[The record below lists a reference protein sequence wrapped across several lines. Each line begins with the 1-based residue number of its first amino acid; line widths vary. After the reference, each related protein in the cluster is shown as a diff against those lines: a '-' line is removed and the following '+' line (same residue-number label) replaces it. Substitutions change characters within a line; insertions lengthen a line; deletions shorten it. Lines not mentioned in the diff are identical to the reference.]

1 MSKKVDTKN
10 DKKIKN
16 KDDMEDF
23 TKQLNMLEKD
33 TNIMSQLPS
42 YNIKDTD
49 YFINNLENEL
59 DQQKTLQMILENKDF
74 DKQLKNIKT
83 FIDNNSD
90 KIDKQLENLKNLS
103 GNIQNIVLENEKLQE
118 DKADLKEIL
127 NSQQYKDIANKMRE
141 IKMEKE
147 KIRGFLRKKNHK
159 FIIELYDSLLIF
171 ELFYYLYINI
181 LMYKKKNRL
190 LLLFIFIKKSYSS
203 MYTFGST
210 FHPHHPPSYHQ
221 GPRGCSPVSHV

>member
-1 MSKKVDTKN
+1 MSKKIDTNKSDKN
-10 DKKIKN
+10 Q
-16 KDDMEDF
+16 DDMEDF

-147 KIRGFLRKKNHK
+147 KIRNFLREKG
-159 FIIELYDSLLIF
+159 IISLL
-171 ELFYYLYINI
+171 
-181 LMYKKKNRL
+181 
-190 LLLFIFIKKSYSS
+190 
-203 MYTFGST
+203 
-210 FHPHHPPSYHQ
+210 
-221 GPRGCSPVSHV
+221 

>member
-10 DKKIKN
+10 DKN
-16 KDDMEDF
+16 QSDMEDF

-42 YNIKDTD
+42 YNIKNTD

-90 KIDKQLENLKNLS
+90 KID
-103 GNIQNIVLENEKLQE
+103 
-118 DKADLKEIL
+118 
-127 NSQQYKDIANKMRE
+127 
-141 IKMEKE
+141 
-147 KIRGFLRKKNHK
+147 
-159 FIIELYDSLLIF
+159 
-171 ELFYYLYINI
+171 
-181 LMYKKKNRL
+181 
-190 LLLFIFIKKSYSS
+190 
-203 MYTFGST
+203 
-210 FHPHHPPSYHQ
+210 
-221 GPRGCSPVSHV
+221 

>member
-1 MSKKVDTKN
+1 MSKKVDAKN
-10 DKKIKN
+10 DKN
-16 KDDMEDF
+16 QNDMEDF

-90 KIDKQLENLKNLS
+90 KIDKQLENLKDLS

-147 KIRGFLRKKNHK
+147 KIRSFLREKG
-159 FIIELYDSLLIF
+159 IISLL
-171 ELFYYLYINI
+171 
-181 LMYKKKNRL
+181 
-190 LLLFIFIKKSYSS
+190 
-203 MYTFGST
+203 
-210 FHPHHPPSYHQ
+210 
-221 GPRGCSPVSHV
+221 

>member
-10 DKKIKN
+10 DKN
-16 KDDMEDF
+16 QDDMEDF

-127 NSQQYKDIANKMRE
+127 NSQQYNDIANKMRE

-147 KIRGFLRKKNHK
+147 KIRSFLRGKG
-159 FIIELYDSLLIF
+159 IISLL
-171 ELFYYLYINI
+171 
-181 LMYKKKNRL
+181 
-190 LLLFIFIKKSYSS
+190 
-203 MYTFGST
+203 
-210 FHPHHPPSYHQ
+210 
-221 GPRGCSPVSHV
+221 

>member
-10 DKKIKN
+10 DKN
-16 KDDMEDF
+16 QVDMEDF
-23 TKQLNMLEKD
+23 TKQLNILEKD

-59 DQQKTLQMILENKDF
+59 EQQKTLQMILENKDF
-74 DKQLKNIKT
+74 
-83 FIDNNSD
+83 
-90 KIDKQLENLKNLS
+90 DKQLENLKNLS

-147 KIRGFLRKKNHK
+147 KIRNFLREKG
-159 FIIELYDSLLIF
+159 IISLL
-171 ELFYYLYINI
+171 
-181 LMYKKKNRL
+181 
-190 LLLFIFIKKSYSS
+190 
-203 MYTFGST
+203 
-210 FHPHHPPSYHQ
+210 
-221 GPRGCSPVSHV
+221 

>member
-10 DKKIKN
+10 DKN
-16 KDDMEDF
+16 QNDMEDF

-33 TNIMSQLPS
+33 TNIMCQLPS
-42 YNIKDTD
+42 YNIKDID

-103 GNIQNIVLENEKLQE
+103 NNIQNVVLENEKLQE

-127 NSQQYKDIANKMRE
+127 NSKQYNDIANKMRE

-147 KIRGFLRKKNHK
+147 KIRCFLREKG
-159 FIIELYDSLLIF
+159 IISLL
-171 ELFYYLYINI
+171 
-181 LMYKKKNRL
+181 
-190 LLLFIFIKKSYSS
+190 
-203 MYTFGST
+203 
-210 FHPHHPPSYHQ
+210 
-221 GPRGCSPVSHV
+221 

>member
-1 MSKKVDTKN
+1 MSKKVDTNKN
-10 DKKIKN
+10 DKN
-16 KDDMEDF
+16 QDDMEDF

-59 DQQKTLQMILENKDF
+59 DQQKTLHMILENKDF

-103 GNIQNIVLENEKLQE
+103 NNIQNVVLENEKLQE

-147 KIRGFLRKKNHK
+147 KIRGFLREKG
-159 FIIELYDSLLIF
+159 IISLL
-171 ELFYYLYINI
+171 
-181 LMYKKKNRL
+181 
-190 LLLFIFIKKSYSS
+190 
-203 MYTFGST
+203 
-210 FHPHHPPSYHQ
+210 
-221 GPRGCSPVSHV
+221 

>member
-1 MSKKVDTKN
+1 MSKKIDTKVDLKN
-10 DKKIKN
+10 DKN
-16 KDDMEDF
+16 KDDIEDF
-23 TKQLNMLEKD
+23 TKQLNMLDKD
-33 TNIMSQLPS
+33 ANIMNQLPS

-59 DQQKTLQMILENKDF
+59 DQQKTVNMILENKDF

-103 GNIQNIVLENEKLQE
+103 ENIQTVVLENEKLQE

-141 IKMEKE
+141 IKKEKE
-147 KIRGFLRKKNHK
+147 KIRLFLQEKG
-159 FIIELYDSLLIF
+159 IISLL
-171 ELFYYLYINI
+171 
-181 LMYKKKNRL
+181 
-190 LLLFIFIKKSYSS
+190 
-203 MYTFGST
+203 
-210 FHPHHPPSYHQ
+210 
-221 GPRGCSPVSHV
+221 

>member
-10 DKKIKN
+10 DKN
-16 KDDMEDF
+16 QNDMEDF

-147 KIRGFLRKKNHK
+147 KIRCFLREKG
-159 FIIELYDSLLIF
+159 IISLL
-171 ELFYYLYINI
+171 
-181 LMYKKKNRL
+181 
-190 LLLFIFIKKSYSS
+190 
-203 MYTFGST
+203 
-210 FHPHHPPSYHQ
+210 
-221 GPRGCSPVSHV
+221 

>member
-10 DKKIKN
+10 DKN
-16 KDDMEDF
+16 QDDMEDF

-90 KIDKQLENLKNLS
+90 KIDNQLENLKNLS
-103 GNIQNIVLENEKLQE
+103 NNIQNVVLENEKLQE
-118 DKADLKEIL
+118 DKTDLKEIL
-127 NSQQYKDIANKMRE
+127 NSKQYNDIANKMRE

-147 KIRGFLRKKNHK
+147 KIRCFLREKG
-159 FIIELYDSLLIF
+159 IISLL
-171 ELFYYLYINI
+171 
-181 LMYKKKNRL
+181 
-190 LLLFIFIKKSYSS
+190 
-203 MYTFGST
+203 
-210 FHPHHPPSYHQ
+210 
-221 GPRGCSPVSHV
+221 

>member
-10 DKKIKN
+10 DKN
-16 KDDMEDF
+16 QDDMEDF

-127 NSQQYKDIANKMRE
+127 NSKQYNDIANKMRE

-147 KIRGFLRKKNHK
+147 KIRGFLREKG
-159 FIIELYDSLLIF
+159 IISLL
-171 ELFYYLYINI
+171 
-181 LMYKKKNRL
+181 
-190 LLLFIFIKKSYSS
+190 
-203 MYTFGST
+203 
-210 FHPHHPPSYHQ
+210 
-221 GPRGCSPVSHV
+221 

>member
-1 MSKKVDTKN
+1 MSKKVDTNKN
-10 DKKIKN
+10 DKN
-16 KDDMEDF
+16 QDDMEDF

-59 DQQKTLQMILENKDF
+59 DQQKTVNMILENKDF

-90 KIDKQLENLKNLS
+90 KIDKQLENLKDLS

-147 KIRGFLRKKNHK
+147 KIRNFLREKG
-159 FIIELYDSLLIF
+159 IISLL
-171 ELFYYLYINI
+171 
-181 LMYKKKNRL
+181 
-190 LLLFIFIKKSYSS
+190 
-203 MYTFGST
+203 
-210 FHPHHPPSYHQ
+210 
-221 GPRGCSPVSHV
+221 

>member
-10 DKKIKN
+10 DKN
-16 KDDMEDF
+16 QNDMEDF

-33 TNIMSQLPS
+33 TNIMNQLPS

-103 GNIQNIVLENEKLQE
+103 NNIQNVVLENEKLQE

-127 NSQQYKDIANKMRE
+127 NSKQYNDIANKMRE

-147 KIRGFLRKKNHK
+147 KIRNFLREKG
-159 FIIELYDSLLIF
+159 IISLL
-171 ELFYYLYINI
+171 
-181 LMYKKKNRL
+181 
-190 LLLFIFIKKSYSS
+190 
-203 MYTFGST
+203 
-210 FHPHHPPSYHQ
+210 
-221 GPRGCSPVSHV
+221 

>member
-10 DKKIKN
+10 DKN
-16 KDDMEDF
+16 QNDMEDF

-103 GNIQNIVLENEKLQE
+103 NNIQNVVLENEKLQE

-127 NSQQYKDIANKMRE
+127 NSKQYNDIANKMRE

-147 KIRGFLRKKNHK
+147 KIRCFLREKG
-159 FIIELYDSLLIF
+159 IISLL
-171 ELFYYLYINI
+171 
-181 LMYKKKNRL
+181 
-190 LLLFIFIKKSYSS
+190 
-203 MYTFGST
+203 
-210 FHPHHPPSYHQ
+210 
-221 GPRGCSPVSHV
+221 

>member
-1 MSKKVDTKN
+1 MSKKVDTNKN
-10 DKKIKN
+10 DKN
-16 KDDMEDF
+16 QDDMEDF

-90 KIDKQLENLKNLS
+90 KIDKQLENLKDLS

-118 DKADLKEIL
+118 EKSDLKEIL

-147 KIRGFLRKKNHK
+147 KIRGFLREKG
-159 FIIELYDSLLIF
+159 IISLL
-171 ELFYYLYINI
+171 
-181 LMYKKKNRL
+181 
-190 LLLFIFIKKSYSS
+190 
-203 MYTFGST
+203 
-210 FHPHHPPSYHQ
+210 
-221 GPRGCSPVSHV
+221 

>member
-10 DKKIKN
+10 DKN
-16 KDDMEDF
+16 QDDMEDF

-90 KIDKQLENLKNLS
+90 KIDKQLENLKDLS

-127 NSQQYKDIANKMRE
+127 NSKQYNDIANKMRA

-147 KIRGFLRKKNHK
+147 KIRNFLRERG
-159 FIIELYDSLLIF
+159 IISLL
-171 ELFYYLYINI
+171 
-181 LMYKKKNRL
+181 
-190 LLLFIFIKKSYSS
+190 
-203 MYTFGST
+203 
-210 FHPHHPPSYHQ
+210 
-221 GPRGCSPVSHV
+221 

>member
-1 MSKKVDTKN
+1 MSKKVDAKN
-10 DKKIKN
+10 DKN
-16 KDDMEDF
+16 QNDMEDF

-147 KIRGFLRKKNHK
+147 KIRNFLREKG
-159 FIIELYDSLLIF
+159 IISLL
-171 ELFYYLYINI
+171 
-181 LMYKKKNRL
+181 
-190 LLLFIFIKKSYSS
+190 
-203 MYTFGST
+203 
-210 FHPHHPPSYHQ
+210 
-221 GPRGCSPVSHV
+221 

>member
-10 DKKIKN
+10 DKN
-16 KDDMEDF
+16 QNDMEDF

-83 FIDNNSD
+83 FIDNNSY

-103 GNIQNIVLENEKLQE
+103 NNIQNVVLENEKLQE

-127 NSQQYKDIANKMRE
+127 NSKQYNDIANKMRE

-147 KIRGFLRKKNHK
+147 KIRNFLREKG
-159 FIIELYDSLLIF
+159 IISLL
-171 ELFYYLYINI
+171 
-181 LMYKKKNRL
+181 
-190 LLLFIFIKKSYSS
+190 
-203 MYTFGST
+203 
-210 FHPHHPPSYHQ
+210 
-221 GPRGCSPVSHV
+221 

>member
-1 MSKKVDTKN
+1 
-10 DKKIKN
+10 
-16 KDDMEDF
+16 MEDF
-23 TKQLNMLEKD
+23 TKQLNILEKD

-59 DQQKTLQMILENKDF
+59 EQQKTLQMILENKDF

-147 KIRGFLRKKNHK
+147 KIRNFLREKG
-159 FIIELYDSLLIF
+159 IISLL
-171 ELFYYLYINI
+171 
-181 LMYKKKNRL
+181 
-190 LLLFIFIKKSYSS
+190 
-203 MYTFGST
+203 
-210 FHPHHPPSYHQ
+210 
-221 GPRGCSPVSHV
+221 

>member
-1 MSKKVDTKN
+1 MSKKVDTNKSDKN
-10 DKKIKN
+10 Q
-16 KDDMEDF
+16 DDMEDF

-90 KIDKQLENLKNLS
+90 KIDKQLENLKDLS

-118 DKADLKEIL
+118 EKSDLKEIL

-147 KIRGFLRKKNHK
+147 KIRGFLREKG
-159 FIIELYDSLLIF
+159 IISLL
-171 ELFYYLYINI
+171 
-181 LMYKKKNRL
+181 
-190 LLLFIFIKKSYSS
+190 
-203 MYTFGST
+203 
-210 FHPHHPPSYHQ
+210 
-221 GPRGCSPVSHV
+221 

>member
-1 MSKKVDTKN
+1 MSKKIDTKN
-10 DKKIKN
+10 DKN
-16 KDDMEDF
+16 QDDMEDF

-90 KIDKQLENLKNLS
+90 KIDKQLENLKDLS

-147 KIRGFLRKKNHK
+147 KIRSFLREKG
-159 FIIELYDSLLIF
+159 IISLL
-171 ELFYYLYINI
+171 
-181 LMYKKKNRL
+181 
-190 LLLFIFIKKSYSS
+190 
-203 MYTFGST
+203 
-210 FHPHHPPSYHQ
+210 
-221 GPRGCSPVSHV
+221 

>member
-10 DKKIKN
+10 DKN
-16 KDDMEDF
+16 QNDMEDF

-33 TNIMSQLPS
+33 TNIMNQLPS

-59 DQQKTLQMILENKDF
+59 DQQKTVNMILENKDF

-90 KIDKQLENLKNLS
+90 KIDKQLENLKKLS
-103 GNIQNIVLENEKLQE
+103 ENIQTVVLENEKLQE
-118 DKADLKEIL
+118 DKSDLKEIL

-141 IKMEKE
+141 IKKEKE
-147 KIRGFLRKKNHK
+147 KIRLFLQEKG
-159 FIIELYDSLLIF
+159 IISLL
-171 ELFYYLYINI
+171 
-181 LMYKKKNRL
+181 
-190 LLLFIFIKKSYSS
+190 
-203 MYTFGST
+203 
-210 FHPHHPPSYHQ
+210 
-221 GPRGCSPVSHV
+221 

>member
-1 MSKKVDTKN
+1 MSKKVDTNKN
-10 DKKIKN
+10 DKN
-16 KDDMEDF
+16 QDDMEDF

-147 KIRGFLRKKNHK
+147 KIRSFLREKG
-159 FIIELYDSLLIF
+159 IISLL
-171 ELFYYLYINI
+171 
-181 LMYKKKNRL
+181 
-190 LLLFIFIKKSYSS
+190 
-203 MYTFGST
+203 
-210 FHPHHPPSYHQ
+210 
-221 GPRGCSPVSHV
+221 

>member
-10 DKKIKN
+10 DKN
-16 KDDMEDF
+16 QNDMEDF

-118 DKADLKEIL
+118 EKNDLKEIL
-127 NSQQYKDIANKMRE
+127 NSKQYNDIANKMRE

-147 KIRGFLRKKNHK
+147 KIRNFLREKG
-159 FIIELYDSLLIF
+159 IISLL
-171 ELFYYLYINI
+171 
-181 LMYKKKNRL
+181 
-190 LLLFIFIKKSYSS
+190 
-203 MYTFGST
+203 
-210 FHPHHPPSYHQ
+210 
-221 GPRGCSPVSHV
+221 

>member
-10 DKKIKN
+10 DKN
-16 KDDMEDF
+16 QNDMEDF

-90 KIDKQLENLKNLS
+90 KIDKQLENLKDLS

-147 KIRGFLRKKNHK
+147 KIRGFLREKG
-159 FIIELYDSLLIF
+159 IISLL
-171 ELFYYLYINI
+171 
-181 LMYKKKNRL
+181 
-190 LLLFIFIKKSYSS
+190 
-203 MYTFGST
+203 
-210 FHPHHPPSYHQ
+210 
-221 GPRGCSPVSHV
+221 

>member
-10 DKKIKN
+10 DKN
-16 KDDMEDF
+16 QNDMEDF

-118 DKADLKEIL
+118 DKEI
-127 NSQQYKDIANKMRE
+127 
-141 IKMEKE
+141 
-147 KIRGFLRKKNHK
+147 
-159 FIIELYDSLLIF
+159 
-171 ELFYYLYINI
+171 
-181 LMYKKKNRL
+181 
-190 LLLFIFIKKSYSS
+190 
-203 MYTFGST
+203 
-210 FHPHHPPSYHQ
+210 
-221 GPRGCSPVSHV
+221 

>member
-1 MSKKVDTKN
+1 MSKKVDTNKN
-10 DKKIKN
+10 DKN
-16 KDDMEDF
+16 QDDMEDF

-90 KIDKQLENLKNLS
+90 KIDKQLENLKYLS
-103 GNIQNIVLENEKLQE
+103 NNIQNIVVENEKLQE
-118 DKADLKEIL
+118 EKSDLKEIL

-141 IKMEKE
+141 IKTEKE
-147 KIRGFLRKKNHK
+147 KIRNFLREKG
-159 FIIELYDSLLIF
+159 IISLL
-171 ELFYYLYINI
+171 
-181 LMYKKKNRL
+181 
-190 LLLFIFIKKSYSS
+190 
-203 MYTFGST
+203 
-210 FHPHHPPSYHQ
+210 
-221 GPRGCSPVSHV
+221 

>member
-10 DKKIKN
+10 DKN
-16 KDDMEDF
+16 QDDMEDF

-90 KIDKQLENLKNLS
+90 KIDKQLENLKNVS

-118 DKADLKEIL
+118 DKTDLKEIL

-147 KIRGFLRKKNHK
+147 KIRGFLREKG
-159 FIIELYDSLLIF
+159 IISLL
-171 ELFYYLYINI
+171 
-181 LMYKKKNRL
+181 
-190 LLLFIFIKKSYSS
+190 
-203 MYTFGST
+203 
-210 FHPHHPPSYHQ
+210 
-221 GPRGCSPVSHV
+221 

>member
-1 MSKKVDTKN
+1 MSKKIDTKN
-10 DKKIKN
+10 DKN

-90 KIDKQLENLKNLS
+90 KIDNQLENLKNVS
-103 GNIQNIVLENEKLQE
+103 GNIRNIVLENEKLQE

-127 NSQQYKDIANKMRE
+127 NSKQYNDIANKMRE

-147 KIRGFLRKKNHK
+147 KIRCFLREKG
-159 FIIELYDSLLIF
+159 IISLL
-171 ELFYYLYINI
+171 
-181 LMYKKKNRL
+181 
-190 LLLFIFIKKSYSS
+190 
-203 MYTFGST
+203 
-210 FHPHHPPSYHQ
+210 
-221 GPRGCSPVSHV
+221 

>member
-1 MSKKVDTKN
+1 MSKKIDTKVDLKN
-10 DKKIKN
+10 DKN
-16 KDDMEDF
+16 KDDIEDF
-23 TKQLNMLEKD
+23 TKQLNMLDKD
-33 TNIMSQLPS
+33 ANIMNQLPS

-59 DQQKTLQMILENKDF
+59 DQQKTVNMILENKDF

-103 GNIQNIVLENEKLQE
+103 ENIQTVVLENEKLQE

-147 KIRGFLRKKNHK
+147 KIRNFLREKG
-159 FIIELYDSLLIF
+159 IISLL
-171 ELFYYLYINI
+171 
-181 LMYKKKNRL
+181 
-190 LLLFIFIKKSYSS
+190 
-203 MYTFGST
+203 
-210 FHPHHPPSYHQ
+210 
-221 GPRGCSPVSHV
+221 

>member
-10 DKKIKN
+10 DKN
-16 KDDMEDF
+16 QNDMEDF

-147 KIRGFLRKKNHK
+147 KIRNFLREKG
-159 FIIELYDSLLIF
+159 IISLL
-171 ELFYYLYINI
+171 
-181 LMYKKKNRL
+181 
-190 LLLFIFIKKSYSS
+190 
-203 MYTFGST
+203 
-210 FHPHHPPSYHQ
+210 
-221 GPRGCSPVSHV
+221 

>member
-1 MSKKVDTKN
+1 MSKKIDTNKN
-10 DKKIKN
+10 DKN
-16 KDDMEDF
+16 QDDMEDF

-90 KIDKQLENLKNLS
+90 KIDKQLENLKDLS

-147 KIRGFLRKKNHK
+147 KIRGFLREKG
-159 FIIELYDSLLIF
+159 IISLL
-171 ELFYYLYINI
+171 
-181 LMYKKKNRL
+181 
-190 LLLFIFIKKSYSS
+190 
-203 MYTFGST
+203 
-210 FHPHHPPSYHQ
+210 
-221 GPRGCSPVSHV
+221 

>member
-1 MSKKVDTKN
+1 
-10 DKKIKN
+10 
-16 KDDMEDF
+16 MEDF

-118 DKADLKEIL
+118 DKEI
-127 NSQQYKDIANKMRE
+127 
-141 IKMEKE
+141 
-147 KIRGFLRKKNHK
+147 
-159 FIIELYDSLLIF
+159 
-171 ELFYYLYINI
+171 
-181 LMYKKKNRL
+181 
-190 LLLFIFIKKSYSS
+190 
-203 MYTFGST
+203 
-210 FHPHHPPSYHQ
+210 
-221 GPRGCSPVSHV
+221 